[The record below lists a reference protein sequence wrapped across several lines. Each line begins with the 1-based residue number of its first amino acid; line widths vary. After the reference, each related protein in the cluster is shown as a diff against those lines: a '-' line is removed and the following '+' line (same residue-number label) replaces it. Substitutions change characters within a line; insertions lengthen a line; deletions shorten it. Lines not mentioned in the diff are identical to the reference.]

1 MLSDTVTLFLRPT
14 IASFPDSSDYVICPW
29 SLLLS
34 AIGSVSFQDHVSHI
48 EAAPFKALE
57 LLQGPN
63 EDEQPEASQVGCVS
77 PRFSTLGKAFPG
89 GDTPNSLP
97 SPNSEV

>member
-1 MLSDTVTLFLRPT
+1 MSDTVTLFLHPT
-14 IASFPDSSDYVICPW
+14 IALFPDSSDYVICPW

-34 AIGSVSFQDHVSHI
+34 AAGSLSFQDHVSHI
-48 EAAPFKALE
+48 EAAPFKAPE

-77 PRFSTLGKAFPG
+77 PRFSTLGEAFPG

>member
-1 MLSDTVTLFLRPT
+1 MSDTVTLFLHPT
-14 IASFPDSSDYVICPW
+14 IALFPDSSDYVICPW

-34 AIGSVSFQDHVSHI
+34 AAGSLSFQDHVSHI
-48 EAAPFKALE
+48 EAAPFKAPE

-77 PRFSTLGKAFPG
+77 PRFGTLGGSFSWGRHPK
-89 GDTPNSLP
+89 LP
-97 SPNSEV
+97 AQPQF